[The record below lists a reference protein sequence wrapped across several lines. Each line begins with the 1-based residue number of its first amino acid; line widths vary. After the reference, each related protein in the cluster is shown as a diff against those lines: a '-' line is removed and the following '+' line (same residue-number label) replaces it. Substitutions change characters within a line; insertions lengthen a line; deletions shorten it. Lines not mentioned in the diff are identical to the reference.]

1 MLIGLAV
8 GRITKD
14 AELRLTKSGA
24 SLCSF
29 TLACNS
35 NYGEKKQTDFVKI
48 ALFGKR
54 ANSLNEYLTKGT
66 ALTVEG
72 TAKSNSWISKS
83 GEAKG
88 EIEIVANKLTLQGKS
103 VSNGTVSSDT
113 GNSNTDSYVPADD
126 IPF

>member
-14 AELRLTKSGA
+14 AELRTTKSGN

-54 ANSLNEYLTKGT
+54 AEGLHEYLTKGT

-72 TAKSNSWISKS
+72 SAKSNSWISKS
-83 GEAKG
+83 GEVKG

-103 VSNGTVSSDT
+103 VSNGKVSSDT
-113 GNSNTDSYVPADD
+113 ENSNTDSYVPADD
-126 IPF
+126 IPY

>member
-14 AELRLTKSGA
+14 AELRMTKNGSA
-24 SLCSF
+24 VCSF
-29 TLACNS
+29 TVACNS

-54 ANSLNEYLTKGT
+54 ADGLHPYLTKGT

-103 VSNGTVSSDT
+103 VSNGTE
-113 GNSNTDSYVPADD
+113 NSNTDSYVPADD
-126 IPF
+126 IPY

>member
-14 AELRLTKSGA
+14 AELRTTKSGTSVC
-24 SLCSF
+24 SL
-29 TLACNS
+29 TVACNDG
-35 NYGEKKQTDFVKI
+35 YGENKRTEFVKI

-54 ANSLNEYLTKGT
+54 ADGLSPYLKRGA

-83 GEAKG
+83 GEARS
-88 EIEIVANKLTLQGKS
+88 EIEIIADKVTLQSGKQGSSESQVSDDAPNNS
-103 VSNGTVSSDT
+103 VD
-113 GNSNTDSYVPADD
+113 DD